1 MWWHSKFLLHHSLR
15 EKDLL
20 PELPPNAFICV
31 SCFSSSSTII
41 QGHLGTREKPSS
53 KALEINILSIMSV
66 LYSEKN
72 LIYELPPPKDIYHSL
87 MKYSVQFSHSV
98 MSNSLRQHGQ
108 QHTRLP
114 CPSPVPEIVHT
125 HVHQAGDAIQHL
137 ILCHPLLCLSSIFP
151 SIRGFSN
158 ESVLLIRWPKYWSFS
173 FSISPSNGYPGLISF
188 RIYWFDLLTVQGTLK
203 SLLWHHSSKV
213 SILRCSTLF
222 MV

>member
-53 KALEINILSIMSV
+53 KALEINMLSIMSV

-72 LIYELPPPKDIYHSL
+72 LIYELPPPPPKDIYHSL
-87 MKYSVQFSHSV
+87 MKYSVQFSHSDLA
-98 MSNSLRQHGQ
+98 NSLRHHGQ

-114 CPSPVPEIVHT
+114 CPSPVPEIVQT

-158 ESVLLIRWPKYWSFS
+158 ESALRWLIGGQGTGVSASASVLPMNIQDWFPLGWTGWVSLQSKGRSRV
-173 FSISPSNGYPGLISF
+173 ISST
-188 RIYWFDLLTVQGTLK
+188 TVQK
-203 SLLWHHSSKV
+203 H
-213 SILRCSTLF
+213 
-222 MV
+222 